1 MTLVPWRTN
10 NRALPAAKER
20 RRAHV
25 FLALRPSTEGF
36 LGLGIARGFS
46 RCRFH
51 VEPARRAVVR
61 PARWSLCLS
70 SLAARASCLVAP
82 KREGARADLA
92 VCLMSAER
100 TVAPRASAAPDPWG
114 GPPATRRTRATPRTR
129 ATRRTPARLALSRR
143 DRTRTPQ
150 GTVTPTD
157 RWTPTTM
164 A

>member
-1 MTLVPWRTN
+1 MSLAPWRTN
-10 NRALPAAKER
+10 YRARPAAKER

-100 TVAPRASAAPDPWG
+100 TVAPRASAAPGPWG
-114 GPPATRRTRATPRTR
+114 GARGGRGGGTEKEGARRHTN
-129 ATRRTPARLALSRR
+129 
-143 DRTRTPQ
+143 D
-150 GTVTPTD
+150 
-157 RWTPTTM
+157 
-164 A
+164 